1 MEKQLLGYESIDLS
15 TPNMPNELK
24 LFLQRNQLPL
34 EKDSRTG
41 RERLTGSRGSP
52 QFQGRVCLR
61 CRFVKIYDQQGKPP
75 FVLSKSRNYI
85 PHFVLMLK
93 FWWSDILIEIE
104 VFVHLWLKLN
114 VATSLLKSASFVNLP
129 PRICESCGSQYTLT
143 MVDSQFAFEPPSDE
157 SIKKQEPSL
166 SFQSVEINEYANNPE
181 TLLLEAIHSGGYSG
195 ALANPLLA
203 SECSLNRLNSSILE
217 EFVAILDEK
226 LALKYKNA
234 NFQRRFIRLEQS
246 ANGFMKR
253 DMTSWGNF
261 AILQG
266 WQVIYYIKKPK
277 ILMGRE
283 TEDVIVDVDL
293 GREGDCRISR
303 RTAVKPLWRAAECWE
318 ENLKL
323 LNIAETAIQTKESS
337 FNNGELAQSSY
348 GFIAR
353 TRFCSQS
360 SNFWYLET
368 SSQLEEHNE

>member
-1 MEKQLLGYESIDLS
+1 MSS
-15 TPNMPNELK
+15 
-24 LFLQRNQLPL
+24 LPL
-34 EKDSRTG
+34 CQNLRS
-41 RERLTGSRGSP
+41 ERLQGSKIGLFRPIEETDSATFLWYLNP
-52 QFQGRVCLR
+52 PVCLY
-61 CRFVKIYDQQGKPP
+61 CIDF
-75 FVLSKSRNYI
+75 LCSK
-85 PHFVLMLK
+85 
-93 FWWSDILIEIE
+93 
-104 VFVHLWLKLN
+104 
-114 VATSLLKSASFVNLP
+114 
-129 PRICESCGSQYTLT
+129 
-143 MVDSQFAFEPPSDE
+143 FAFEPPSDE
-157 SIKKQEPSL
+157 FIKKQEPSL

-277 ILMGRE
+277 ILMGRA

-303 RTAVKPLWRAAECWE
+303 RQSISAVKPLWRAAECWE

-360 SNFWYLET
+360 SNFCITIGYLET

>member
-1 MEKQLLGYESIDLS
+1 MEKRLLGYESIDLS

-34 EKDSRTG
+34 GKDSRTG

-52 QFQGRVCLR
+52 QFQG
-61 CRFVKIYDQQGKPP
+61 
-75 FVLSKSRNYI
+75 
-85 PHFVLMLK
+85 
-93 FWWSDILIEIE
+93 
-104 VFVHLWLKLN
+104 
-114 VATSLLKSASFVNLP
+114 
-129 PRICESCGSQYTLT
+129 CGSQYTLT

-157 SIKKQEPSL
+157 FIKKQEPSL

-217 EFVAILDEK
+217 EFVD
-226 LALKYKNA
+226 
-234 NFQRRFIRLEQS
+234 
-246 ANGFMKR
+246 
-253 DMTSWGNF
+253 
-261 AILQG
+261 
-266 WQVIYYIKKPK
+266 
-277 ILMGRE
+277 ILMGRA

-293 GREGDCRISR
+293 GREGECRISR
-303 RTAVKPLWRAAECWE
+303 RQSISAVKPLWRAAECWE

-348 GFIAR
+348 GFIAL
-353 TRFCSQS
+353 TRGILRPAVSLKNIMNDFVWPVS
-360 SNFWYLET
+360 SWNLKD
-368 SSQLEEHNE
+368 LM